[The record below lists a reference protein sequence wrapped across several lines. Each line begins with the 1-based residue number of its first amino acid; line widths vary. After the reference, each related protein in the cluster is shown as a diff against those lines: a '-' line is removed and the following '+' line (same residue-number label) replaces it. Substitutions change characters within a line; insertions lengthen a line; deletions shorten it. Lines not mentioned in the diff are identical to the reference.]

1 MSFSQTNDIST
12 NQQNV
17 PMTTSY
23 SIFGSDGDE
32 SIHPNDINVPEED
45 LRAKGFK
52 QLRFEMLCD
61 YINVNNVS
69 TMDELLKIRA
79 EQIGTDKSHLPLYV
93 QRTEKRTQNLLY
105 TGRVGLIGCRREGC
119 LRCEDGFEPF
129 KTCSGCKGPCYCS
142 ADCQRAAWPTHKLE
156 CNNTRRQRREHK
168 KSNKSAQEA
177 MQELQSIFANAPTIP
192 GTSIPLIPL
201 N

>member
-32 SIHPNDINVPEED
+32 SIHPKDMNVPEED

-93 QRTEKRTQNLLY
+93 QRNGETNTKPTVYRSSGIDRVSQ
-105 TGRVGLIGCRREGC
+105 GRLSSLRR
-119 LRCEDGFEPF
+119 RV
-129 KTCSGCKGPCYCS
+129 
-142 ADCQRAAWPTHKLE
+142 
-156 CNNTRRQRREHK
+156 
-168 KSNKSAQEA
+168 
-177 MQELQSIFANAPTIP
+177 
-192 GTSIPLIPL
+192 
-201 N
+201 